1 MFQSHFQCRSEI
13 RITPKDL
20 GQHPDDEDDV
30 EEHGGASVETL
41 SELGSQAGSMAS
53 VVTPQTRGDKKL
65 LRLSLQHST
74 WSSHSSSS
82 QTSSCSKSTRSAKEL
97 DDLAAELKKAM
108 LKTSET
114 PEKIEKP
121 PRKESSGLPVHASW
135 LSRFRSNILLYR
147 P

>member
-1 MFQSHFQCRSEI
+1 MN
-13 RITPKDL
+13 
-20 GQHPDDEDDV
+20 
-30 EEHGGASVETL
+30 
-41 SELGSQAGSMAS
+41 
-53 VVTPQTRGDKKL
+53 
-65 LRLSLQHST
+65 
-74 WSSHSSSS
+74 
-82 QTSSCSKSTRSAKEL
+82 
-97 DDLAAELKKAM
+97 DLAAELKKAM